1 MRPRTRALAVAAL
14 AVACLAPSASRA
26 DAASEARLRD
36 ALRAATIQ
44 VRALEDEKAAWQAS
58 EAALRRELESLR
70 KRPAPAD
77 GGDRKAAERE
87 RRIAEQAASIAQL
100 KATLEACQASS
111 RSQAEAAEGL
121 ERERAR
127 LAAEATVLQ
136 ARLAA
141 GEARNAAMYQV
152 AREVLDWIDALGP
165 GEAYEAREP
174 FLGLKR
180 VELENV
186 SQDLRDRLLEK
197 KVSR

>member
-1 MRPRTRALAVAAL
+1 MGHRTRTLALAAL
-14 AVACLAPSASRA
+14 AMACLAPSAPRA

-36 ALRAATIQ
+36 ALRAATTQ

-77 GGDRKAAERE
+77 AGDRKAAERE
-87 RRIAEQAASIAQL
+87 RRIAEQAASVVQL
-100 KATLEACQASS
+100 KAALEACQASS
-111 RSQAEAAEGL
+111 RSQAEAADAL

-136 ARLAA
+136 ARRAA
-141 GEARNAAMYQV
+141 DEARVEGMYRV
-152 AREVLDWIDALGP
+152 AREVLDWIDQLGP
-165 GEAYEAREP
+165 GEAYEARDP

-186 SQDLRDRLLEK
+186 SQDHRDRLLEQK
-197 KVSR
+197 AKR